1 MATLKLCL
9 LLLAAATIAHAHN
22 VIGAAPWAQGTV
34 YYRYD
39 SSVGEE
45 LQTKLRQAMETW
57 ETATC
62 VRFKMSDDHDCIQ
75 FYDYPNEEHSTVGPN
90 EVILGYSCQSAGDLL
105 YTIGKVIGLSTEQ
118 SRPDRDEYVSILT
131 ENIAEGQEH
140 KFAIN
145 SDRSVGYLGEGY
157 DYTSIMHLSA
167 SAYSE
172 SGEITTK
179 VKNTEEYTA
188 QGSPELGERLEL
200 SDGDILR
207 ANRLY
212 SCPRPGMCENLKVN
226 VGHVQDLAD
235 NETDYLVEVVAIDGE
250 GASFHQCGENM
261 TFPMNSK
268 KWQFFRIAVRENTPQ
283 GKLLSTVQTVPIEV
297 GKSSLYHRVG
307 TLQVNLSYECVAD
320 GDDCSP
326 NPCPITTACIDEL
339 FDYTCVCMTG
349 YGGKNCETQCPLGF
363 DGRSCETDIS
373 GDSCE
378 PDPCHVSHSMGCIDG
393 THDYSCTCFTG
404 FGGKNCER
412 SCPYGFGGIDCD
424 VDVSGDSCSPHPCNT
439 TNTID
444 CVDGFFNYTCNCET
458 GYGGNNC
465 DVDVSGDSCL
475 SNPCNRA
482 NTINCVDGFF
492 NYTCNCETGYGGH
505 DCDIDVS
512 GDSCL
517 SNPCDATNTIDCV
530 DGFFDYTCNCET
542 GYGGNNCDV
551 DVSGDSCLSNP
562 CNRLNTIDCV
572 DGFFNYTCNCE
583 TGYGGHDCD
592 IDVSGD
598 SCLSNPCNATNTIDC
613 VDGFFDYTCNCET
626 GYGGNN
632 CDVDVSG
639 DSCLS
644 NPCNRLN
651 TIDCVDGF
659 FNYTCNCETGYGG
672 HDCDIDVSGD
682 SCLSNPCNAT
692 NTIDCVDGFFDYTC
706 NCKTGYGGKTCATD
720 VCAHRRCSS
729 NRGSCIPSSVFPIY
743 RCLCPLAWTPE
754 SQCTSWESRCLQ
766 VVIKYAWGLDDEDG
780 IAAGDSDPYT
790 KITAFDM
797 DGYST
802 SDQTPHRHGDESPTW
817 NYYFNAGCG
826 RQWKRFYFE
835 VWDADFRFDDRL
847 SSGQSIYLTSL
858 SSLPSCRHTVS
869 LVGGGGSI
877 TFDIY
882 YYQDGGEGGPGSCS

>member
-9 LLLAAATIAHAHN
+9 LLLAAATIAHAHD

-145 SDRSVGYLGEGY
+145 SNRSVGYLGEGY

-200 SDGDILR
+200 SDGDVLR

-268 KWQFFRIAVRENTPQ
+268 KWQFFRIAVRENIPQ

-297 GKSSLYHRVG
+297 GRSSLYHSVG

-326 NPCPITTACIDEL
+326 NPCVIATACIDEL
-339 FDYTCVCMTG
+339 FDYTCVCYEGFGGKNCDVLCSIDHDGGYNCNDDITGDSCSSNPCVQSNTENCVDGFFDYTCNCMTG

-393 THDYSCTCFTG
+393 TLDYSCTCFTG

-412 SCPYGFGGIDCD
+412 SCPYGFGGIDCN
-424 VDVSGDSCSPHPCNT
+424 VDVSGDSCLSNPCNT

-444 CVDGFFNYTCNCET
+444 CVDGFFDYTCNCET

-530 DGFFDYTCNCET
+530 DGFFDYTCNC
-542 GYGGNNCDV
+542 
-551 DVSGDSCLSNP
+551 
-562 CNRLNTIDCV
+562 
-572 DGFFNYTCNCE
+572 
-583 TGYGGHDCD
+583 
-592 IDVSGD
+592 
-598 SCLSNPCNATNTIDC
+598 
-613 VDGFFDYTCNCET
+613 
-626 GYGGNN
+626 
-632 CDVDVSG
+632 
-639 DSCLS
+639 
-644 NPCNRLN
+644 
-651 TIDCVDGF
+651 
-659 FNYTCNCETGYGG
+659 
-672 HDCDIDVSGD
+672 
-682 SCLSNPCNAT
+682 
-692 NTIDCVDGFFDYTC
+692 
-706 NCKTGYGGKTCATD
+706 KTGYGGKTCATYM
-720 VCAHRRCSS
+720 CAHRRCSS
-729 NRGSCIPSSVFPIY
+729 NRGSCIPSSVFPNY

-766 VVIKYAWGLDDEDG
+766 VVIKYAWGLDDEDW
-780 IAAGDSDPYT
+780 IAGDSDPYT

-802 SDQTPHRHGDESPTW
+802 SDQTPHRQGDESPTW

-835 VWDADFRFDDRL
+835 VWDADFGFDDRL